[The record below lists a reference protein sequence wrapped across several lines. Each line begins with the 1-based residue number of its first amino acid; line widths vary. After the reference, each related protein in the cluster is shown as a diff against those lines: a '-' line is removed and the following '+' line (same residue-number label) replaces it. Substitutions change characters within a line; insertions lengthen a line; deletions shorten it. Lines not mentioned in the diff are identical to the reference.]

1 VSPRIAIDVS
11 SAAKSDPTGI
21 GRYAL
26 ELVRA
31 MVPLLGDEDRVR
43 LVVKPA
49 RWRKRRYVLPLAEL
63 PRVERPRWLEGALP
77 FFAAGKGEIFHATGV
92 SMPRG
97 VRGIR
102 VVTVHDTNTM
112 DDPSLASSRWS
123 AERSEKTRRAVGRA
137 DMVLAVSGFVRERVL
152 HHFPE
157 LGAERVRVTCHGAD
171 HRGGAPRLTPEPE
184 PGDPAVLARRGL
196 AAGGYVLMVGR
207 VERRKNPEGLVRA
220 FARAK
225 AAAGKMLVFAG
236 PRGDSE
242 VDAAIAEAGIA
253 GRVRFLGRF
262 EDAELGALYRGAA
275 AFALPSRYEGF
286 GIPLIEALACG
297 TPSLVSNR
305 TSLPEVAGGAAL
317 LASPDDIEALAAA
330 LDRVLADE
338 ALRADL
344 RARGPERARAFTWRA
359 CAEAT
364 LAAYR
369 AAEALGRRRPRRPR

>member
-1 VSPRIAIDVS
+1 
-11 SAAKSDPTGI
+11 
-21 GRYAL
+21 
-26 ELVRA
+26 
-31 MVPLLGDEDRVR
+31 
-43 LVVKPA
+43 
-49 RWRKRRYVLPLAEL
+49 
-63 PRVERPRWLEGALP
+63 
-77 FFAAGKGEIFHATGV
+77 
-92 SMPRG
+92 
-97 VRGIR
+97 
-102 VVTVHDTNTM
+102 
-112 DDPSLASSRWS
+112 
-123 AERSEKTRRAVGRA
+123 
-137 DMVLAVSGFVRERVL
+137 
-152 HHFPE
+152 
-157 LGAERVRVTCHGAD
+157 
-171 HRGGAPRLTPEPE
+171 
-184 PGDPAVLARRGL
+184 
-196 AAGGYVLMVGR
+196 
-207 VERRKNPEGLVRA
+207 
-220 FARAK
+220 
-225 AAAGKMLVFAG
+225 MLVFAG